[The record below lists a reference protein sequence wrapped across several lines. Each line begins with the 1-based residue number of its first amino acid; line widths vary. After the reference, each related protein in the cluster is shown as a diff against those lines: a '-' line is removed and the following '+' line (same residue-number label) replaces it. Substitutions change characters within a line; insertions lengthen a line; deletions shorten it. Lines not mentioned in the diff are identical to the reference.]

1 MGSHGPNFKTEDNKN
16 QTLANSKF
24 KTFTFITFTLQ
35 FAALFEPYFAC
46 NQDVQ
51 TVCHKLVIAACYRN
65 LVQELRLE
73 IRWRCGTRMLSTVDN
88 KMPQLHL
95 IWRLST

>member
-1 MGSHGPNFKTEDNKN
+1 MDSPGPNFKTEDNKN

-24 KTFTFITFTLQ
+24 KTFTFITFTLH

-51 TVCHKLVIAACYRN
+51 TVYHKLVIAACHLN
-65 LVQELRLE
+65 LVQVLRLE
-73 IRWRCGTRMLSTVDN
+73 IRWSCDTRMISAVDN
-88 KMPQLHL
+88 TVPHAH
-95 IWRLST
+95 ISI